1 MLSVVPDAVTIEGV
15 LAQTTVCGGYG
26 IHSCTIGGCIGIDL
40 KIGQREGTIIIPEAT
55 TLVGSC
61 IIEHNGIDH
70 VERHIITG
78 DSPSIKIA
86 AGDRLLEL
94 AGECR
99 PPMLSKPYV
108 ELLLVV

>member
-1 MLSVVPDAVTIEGV
+1 MTRRKVST
-15 LAQTTVCGGYG
+15 
-26 IHSCTIGGCIGIDL
+26 
-40 KIGQREGTIIIPEAT
+40 KAT
-55 TLVGSC
+55 TQRGLAAAAIVAALLSLVGLA
-61 IIEHNGIDH
+61 GLPW
-70 VERHIITG
+70 IT
-78 DSPSIKIA
+78 IKIA